1 MRKISSASGS
11 WAAGRFFMRRED
23 VQVPPLALKCRGCA
37 AQIFPHSFCFL
48 FQTFLFL
55 GRSNAPCMMDN
66 LLFLQPL
73 IEGAEHNARLFLCR
87 FVSSPSAD
95 RLRECSL
102 LTCKCPHNGLGSL
115 PVSSIRRPRSGQ
127 GDNMP
132 GRRNAALFPFVWK
145 YDRISGKFG

>member
-1 MRKISSASGS
+1 MPAYEKKPALPGDIYYAARRCSGS
-11 WAAGRFFMRRED
+11 SIGAKMPRLCCPD
-23 VQVPPLALKCRGCA
+23 IP
-37 AQIFPHSFCFL
+37 S
-48 FQTFLFL
+48 LFL
-55 GRSNAPCMMDN
+55 LSFPNFFVFGPQQCSLHDGQFA
-66 LLFLQPL
+66 FSQPL

-95 RLRECSL
+95 RLHECSL
-102 LTCKCPHNGLGSL
+102 LTCKYPHNGLGSL
-115 PVSSIRRPRSGQ
+115 PVSSIRHPRSGQ